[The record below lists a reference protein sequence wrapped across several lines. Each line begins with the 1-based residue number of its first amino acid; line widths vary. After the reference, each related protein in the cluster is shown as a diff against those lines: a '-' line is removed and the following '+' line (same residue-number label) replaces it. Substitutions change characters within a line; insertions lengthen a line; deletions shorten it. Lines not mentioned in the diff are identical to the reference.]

1 MSSCFR
7 AIRAAIGAAA
17 ILGTPLAA
25 QDSTK
30 AAGPAKP
37 TKLFSSD
44 SVFTITIASDMKRFA
59 ETRDSLA
66 PYMPAKLIVGGDTL
80 RVGIRQ
86 RGHFRR
92 KASSCTFPPVSV
104 KFEKDVKGTVFAKQK
119 KLRLVT
125 TCRPGTADYEGYIPQ
140 EYMLYRVYGLL
151 TPLSF
156 RARLVRVTYA
166 DTTGKGRD
174 AISTMAFFVE
184 DQKDM
189 AARNAGAPIE
199 GKNAVRD
206 DFDAPSLAL
215 LSLFEYFIGN
225 TDLSFA
231 AQHNIRFVRTS
242 EFGSGIFPVAYDFDW
257 SGAVNTRYAVPDRS
271 LPIRSVRERIWMS
284 YCFTAADLAPAIA
297 TFNDRRAAIAALYT
311 ETSILSKEAAQ
322 QTLDYFDA
330 FYKVVNDPA
339 RLAKEIK
346 RHCAG

>member
-1 MSSCFR
+1 MSSCSR
-7 AIRAAIGAAA
+7 ALRAALGAALIVSA
-17 ILGTPLAA
+17 PLAA

-30 AAGPAKP
+30 TAGPAKP

-44 SVFTITIASDMKRFA
+44 SIFAITIASDMKKFVD
-59 ETRDSLA
+59 TRDSLA
-66 PYMPAKLIVGGDTL
+66 PYLPAKLIVAGDTL

-92 KASSCTFPPVSV
+92 KTSSCTFPPVSV

-119 KLRLVT
+119 KLKLVT
-125 TCRPGTADYEGYIPQ
+125 TCWPGRAEYEGYIPQ
-140 EYMLYRVYGLL
+140 EYLLYRVYGLL
-151 TPLSF
+151 TPFSF

-174 AISTMAFFVE
+174 AISTLAFFIE

-206 DFDAPSLAL
+206 DFDVPSLAL

-225 TDLSFA
+225 TDVSFA
-231 AQHNIRFVRTS
+231 AQHNIRFVRTE
-242 EFGSGIFPVAYDFDW
+242 EFGSGIHPVAYDFDW
-257 SGAVNTRYAVPDRS
+257 SGVVNTRYAVPDRS
-271 LPIRSVRERIWMS
+271 LPIRSVRDRIWMS
-284 YCFTAADLAPAIA
+284 YCFSAADLAPAIA
-297 TFNDRRAAIAALYT
+297 IFNDRRPAITALYT
-311 ETSILSKEAAQ
+311 ETNVLDKEAAQ
-322 QTLDYFDA
+322 QTLEYFDA
-330 FYKVVNDPA
+330 FYKIVNDPA